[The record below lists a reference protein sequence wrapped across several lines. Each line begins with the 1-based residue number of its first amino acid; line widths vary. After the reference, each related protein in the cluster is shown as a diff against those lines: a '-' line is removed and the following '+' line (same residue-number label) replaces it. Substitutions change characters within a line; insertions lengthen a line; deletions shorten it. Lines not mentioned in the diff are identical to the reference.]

1 MNHDEILEMLR
12 RAGVEVPGAEEPID
26 VEVEVEDIPA
36 DASSGVSSDSSS
48 SGSYVHEG
56 PRSSRG
62 AGDSEGDGAS
72 ARTGASAKSGAS
84 ARDRGK
90 SAGERKHSARER
102 KKAARAKAKGAGRS
116 ARVRPDIPVAP
127 FMERMAQWSRR
138 AFVILL
144 VAIAAAAAV
153 SYWWFHPA
161 LNVHSPRV
169 WSWIILIAIV
179 AVVWLKV
186 GSLRSVRHATLLN
199 RLTLLPLGVILAF
212 FIGVLMGEP
221 FMPGNAERYATVLD
235 TTEGDFAED
244 IQEVDYEDVPV
255 IDRASA
261 QLLGSRAMGSIP
273 EFVSQFEISDAY
285 SQINYQGRPVR
296 VSPLTYADL
305 FKWLSNRSEGIP
317 AYVLVDM
324 VTQEAEV
331 VRLKDPIRYS
341 ESEPLARN
349 VDRYVQ
355 LKYPTYMFDQK
366 SFELDEGGTPWW
378 VFPVQRRTIGL
389 FEGTTIQRV
398 VLVNACTGETADY
411 AIEDCPTWVDRAYPS
426 DLIIEQYNWSGAY
439 KNGWLNSWLGQQ
451 GVVRTTQGTDG
462 ELGYNYLAQG
472 DDIYLYTGVSSVTA
486 DSSNVGF
493 ILVNQRTGESHYYP
507 VAGATEDSAMASAEG
522 QVQNL
527 RYQATYPLLLNVAG
541 QPTYFMALKDS
552 AGLVKMYA
560 MINVEHYQS
569 VATGSTVAATQES
582 YLQMLASSGA
592 LSKEEAAQSGAEVEV
607 SGTIE
612 SMAQAVIDGNSHFY
626 LTLEGDSAIYD
637 VELPGLVDIV
647 RYGVGD
653 QVTLGYAKPSGGKND
668 EDEAA
673 DASGLRTV
681 TSLGGKRAKPSAGA
695 DESGAEGS
703 EVSGA
708 EASRSEMSDAA

>member
-12 RAGVEVPGAEEPID
+12 RSGVEVPGGAPGGATPGVDEPID
-26 VEVEVEDIPA
+26 VEVEVEDIPSNGA
-36 DASSGVSSDSSS
+36 K
-48 SGSYVHEG
+48 GSAEAG
-56 PRSSRG
+56 PK
-62 AGDSEGDGAS
+62 
-72 ARTGASAKSGAS
+72 T
-84 ARDRGK
+84 
-90 SAGERKHSARER
+90 ARER
-102 KKAARAKAKGAGRS
+102 KKAARAREKASRRERVPEGR
-116 ARVRPDIPVAP
+116 PVPP
-127 FMERMAQWSRR
+127 FMERMARWSRR
-138 AFVILL
+138 AFVVLL
-144 VAIAAAAAV
+144 VALVIALAL

-161 LNVHSPRV
+161 LNLHSPRV
-169 WSWIILIAIV
+169 WSWVILASIF
-179 AVVWLKV
+179 AVVGLKV
-186 GSLRSVRHATLLN
+186 AALRSARHATLLN
-199 RLTLLPLGVILAF
+199 RLSYVPLAVILVF
-212 FIGVLMGEP
+212 FVGLLMGEP
-221 FMPGNAERYATVLD
+221 FIPGNAERYATVLK
-235 TTEGDFAED
+235 TTEGDFAKD
-244 IQEVDYEDVPV
+244 IEEVDYADVPV

-273 EFVSQFEISDAY
+273 EFVSQFEISPAY

-305 FKWLSNRSEGIP
+305 FKWLSHRGAGIP

-331 VRLKDPIRYS
+331 VRLEKPIRYS

-349 VDRYVQ
+349 IDRYVQ

-366 SFELDEGGTPWW
+366 SFELDEDGTPWW
-378 VFPVQRRTIGL
+378 VLPVQKRTIGL

-398 VLVNACTGETADY
+398 VLVNACTGETEDY
-411 AIEDCPTWVDRAYPS
+411 AIGDCPTWVDRAYPS
-426 DLIIEQYNWSGAY
+426 DLIIQQYNWSGAY
-439 KNGWLNSWLGQQ
+439 RGGWLNSWLGQQ
-451 GVVRTTQGTDG
+451 GVVRTTLGTDG

-507 VAGATEDSAMASAEG
+507 VAGATEDSAQASAEG

-527 RYQATYPLLLNVAG
+527 KYEATYPLLLNVAG
-541 QPTYFMALKDS
+541 QPTYFMALKDN

-592 LSKEEAAQSGAEVEV
+592 LSEEEAATSGAEVEV
-607 SGTIE
+607 SGKIA

-626 LTLEGDSAIYD
+626 LTLEGDSSIYD
-637 VELPGLVDIV
+637 VALPGLVEVV
-647 RYGVGD
+647 RYGVGSD
-653 QVTLGYAKPSGGKND
+653 VTLSYAKDPESGD
-668 EDEAA
+668 AA
-673 DASGLRTV
+673 SDGIRRV
-681 TSLGGKRAKPSAGA
+681 TALGGKRAHVEEPQAQ
-695 DESGAEGS
+695 
-703 EVSGA
+703 
-708 EASRSEMSDAA
+708 DAAGEEAESQ

>member
-12 RAGVEVPGAEEPID
+12 RSGVEVPGDAPSGATPGADEPID
-26 VEVEVEDIPA
+26 VEVEVEDIP
-36 DASSGVSSDSSS
+36 SNGTK
-48 SGSYVHEG
+48 GSAETG
-56 PRSSRG
+56 PK
-62 AGDSEGDGAS
+62 
-72 ARTGASAKSGAS
+72 T
-84 ARDRGK
+84 
-90 SAGERKHSARER
+90 ARER
-102 KKAARAKAKGAGRS
+102 KKAARAREKASRGERVSEGR
-116 ARVRPDIPVAP
+116 PVPP
-127 FMERMAQWSRR
+127 FMERMARWSRR
-138 AFVILL
+138 AFMVLL
-144 VAIAAAAAV
+144 VALVIALAL

-161 LNVHSPRV
+161 LNLHSPRV
-169 WSWIILIAIV
+169 WSWIILASIF
-179 AVVWLKV
+179 AVVGLKV
-186 GSLRSVRHATLLN
+186 AALRSARHATMLN
-199 RLTLLPLGVILAF
+199 RLSCVPLAVILAF
-212 FIGVLMGEP
+212 FVGLLMGEP
-221 FMPGNAERYATVLD
+221 FIPGNAERYATVLK
-235 TTEGDFAED
+235 TTEGDFAKD
-244 IQEVDYEDVPV
+244 IEEVDYADVPV

-273 EFVSQFEISDAY
+273 EFVSQFEISPAY

-305 FKWLSNRSEGIP
+305 FKWLSHRGAGIP

-331 VRLKDPIRYS
+331 VRLEKPIRYS

-349 VDRYVQ
+349 IDRYVQ

-366 SFELDEGGTPWW
+366 SFELDEDGTPWW
-378 VFPVQRRTIGL
+378 VFPVQKRAIGL

-398 VLVNACTGETADY
+398 VLVNACTGETEDY
-411 AIEDCPTWVDRAYPS
+411 AIGDCPTWVDRAYPS
-426 DLIIEQYNWSGAY
+426 DLIIQQHNWSGAY
-439 KNGWLNSWLGQQ
+439 RGGWLNSWLGQQ
-451 GVVRTTQGTDG
+451 GVVRTTLGTDG

-507 VAGATEDSAMASAEG
+507 VAGATEDSAQASAEG

-527 RYQATYPLLLNVAG
+527 KYEATYPLLLNVAG
-541 QPTYFMALKDS
+541 QPTYFMALKDN

-592 LSKEEAAQSGAEVEV
+592 LSEEEAATSGAEVEV
-607 SGTIE
+607 SGKIA

-626 LTLEGDSAIYD
+626 LTLEGDSSIYD
-637 VELPGLVDIV
+637 VALPGLVEVV
-647 RYGVGD
+647 RYGAGSD
-653 QVTLGYAKPSGGKND
+653 VTLSYAKDPESGD
-668 EDEAA
+668 AA
-673 DASGLRTV
+673 SDGIRRV
-681 TSLGGKRAKPSAGA
+681 TALGGKRAHVEEPQAQ
-695 DESGAEGS
+695 
-703 EVSGA
+703 
-708 EASRSEMSDAA
+708 DAAGEEAESQ

>member
-12 RAGVEVPGAEEPID
+12 RSGVEVPGGAPGGATPGADEPID
-26 VEVEVEDIPA
+26 VEVEVEDIPSNGA
-36 DASSGVSSDSSS
+36 K
-48 SGSYVHEG
+48 GSAEAG
-56 PRSSRG
+56 PK
-62 AGDSEGDGAS
+62 
-72 ARTGASAKSGAS
+72 T
-84 ARDRGK
+84 
-90 SAGERKHSARER
+90 ARER
-102 KKAARAKAKGAGRS
+102 KKAARAREKASRRERVPEGR
-116 ARVRPDIPVAP
+116 PVPP
-127 FMERMAQWSRR
+127 FMERMARWSRR
-138 AFVILL
+138 AFVVLL
-144 VAIAAAAAV
+144 VALVIALAL

-161 LNVHSPRV
+161 LNLHSPRV
-169 WSWIILIAIV
+169 WSWVILASIF
-179 AVVWLKV
+179 AVVGLKV
-186 GSLRSVRHATLLN
+186 AALRSARHATLLN
-199 RLTLLPLGVILAF
+199 RLSYVPLAVILVF
-212 FIGVLMGEP
+212 FVGLLMGEP
-221 FMPGNAERYATVLD
+221 FIPGNAERYATVLK
-235 TTEGDFAED
+235 TTEGDFAKD
-244 IQEVDYEDVPV
+244 IEEVDYADVPV

-273 EFVSQFEISDAY
+273 EFVSQFEISPAY

-305 FKWLSNRSEGIP
+305 FKWLSHRGAGIP

-331 VRLKDPIRYS
+331 VRLEKPIRYS

-349 VDRYVQ
+349 IDRYVQ

-366 SFELDEGGTPWW
+366 SFELDEDGTPWW
-378 VFPVQRRTIGL
+378 VLPVQKRTIGL

-398 VLVNACTGETADY
+398 VLVNACTGETEDY
-411 AIEDCPTWVDRAYPS
+411 AIGDCPTWVDRAYPS
-426 DLIIEQYNWSGAY
+426 DLIIQQYNWSGAY
-439 KNGWLNSWLGQQ
+439 RGGWLNSWLGQQ
-451 GVVRTTQGTDG
+451 GVVRTTLGTDG

-507 VAGATEDSAMASAEG
+507 VAGATEDSAQASAEG

-527 RYQATYPLLLNVAG
+527 KYEATYPLLLNVAG
-541 QPTYFMALKDS
+541 QPTYFMALKDN

-592 LSKEEAAQSGAEVEV
+592 LSEEEAATSGAEVEV
-607 SGTIE
+607 SGKIA

-626 LTLEGDSAIYD
+626 LTLEGDSSIYD
-637 VELPGLVDIV
+637 VALPGLVEVV
-647 RYGVGD
+647 RYGVGSD
-653 QVTLGYAKPSGGKND
+653 VTLSYAKDPESGD
-668 EDEAA
+668 AA
-673 DASGLRTV
+673 SDGIRRV
-681 TSLGGKRAKPSAGA
+681 TALGGKRAHVEEPQAQ
-695 DESGAEGS
+695 
-703 EVSGA
+703 
-708 EASRSEMSDAA
+708 DAAGEEAESL

>member
-12 RAGVEVPGAEEPID
+12 RSGVEVPGGAPGGATPGADEPID
-26 VEVEVEDIPA
+26 VEVEVEDIPSNGA
-36 DASSGVSSDSSS
+36 K
-48 SGSYVHEG
+48 GSAEAG
-56 PRSSRG
+56 PK
-62 AGDSEGDGAS
+62 
-72 ARTGASAKSGAS
+72 T
-84 ARDRGK
+84 
-90 SAGERKHSARER
+90 ARER
-102 KKAARAKAKGAGRS
+102 KKAARAREKASRRERVPEGR
-116 ARVRPDIPVAP
+116 PVPP
-127 FMERMAQWSRR
+127 FMERMARWSRR
-138 AFVILL
+138 AFVVLL
-144 VAIAAAAAV
+144 VALVIALAL

-161 LNVHSPRV
+161 LNLHSPRV
-169 WSWIILIAIV
+169 WSWVILASIF
-179 AVVWLKV
+179 AVVGLKV
-186 GSLRSVRHATLLN
+186 AALRSARHATLFN
-199 RLTLLPLGVILAF
+199 RLSYVPLAVILVF
-212 FIGVLMGEP
+212 FVGLLMGEP
-221 FMPGNAERYATVLD
+221 FIPGNAERYATVLK
-235 TTEGDFAED
+235 TTEGDFAKD
-244 IQEVDYEDVPV
+244 IEEVDYADVPV

-273 EFVSQFEISDAY
+273 EFVSQFEISPAY

-305 FKWLSNRSEGIP
+305 FKWLSHRGAGIP

-331 VRLKDPIRYS
+331 VRLEKPIRYS

-349 VDRYVQ
+349 IDRYVQ

-366 SFELDEGGTPWW
+366 SFELDEDGTPWW
-378 VFPVQRRTIGL
+378 VLPVQKRTIGL

-398 VLVNACTGETADY
+398 VLVNACTGETEDY
-411 AIEDCPTWVDRAYPS
+411 AIGDCPTWVDRAYPS
-426 DLIIEQYNWSGAY
+426 DLIIQQYNWSGAY
-439 KNGWLNSWLGQQ
+439 RGGWLNSWLGQQ
-451 GVVRTTQGTDG
+451 GVVRTTLGTDG

-507 VAGATEDSAMASAEG
+507 VAGATEDSAQASAEG

-527 RYQATYPLLLNVAG
+527 KYEATYPLLLNVAG
-541 QPTYFMALKDS
+541 QPTYFMALKDN

-592 LSKEEAAQSGAEVEV
+592 LSEEEAATSGAEVEV
-607 SGTIE
+607 SGKIA

-626 LTLEGDSAIYD
+626 LTLEGDSSIYD
-637 VELPGLVDIV
+637 VALPGLVEVV
-647 RYGVGD
+647 RYGVGSD
-653 QVTLGYAKPSGGKND
+653 VTLSYAKDPESGD
-668 EDEAA
+668 AA
-673 DASGLRTV
+673 SDGIRRV
-681 TSLGGKRAKPSAGA
+681 TALGGKRAHVEEPQAQ
-695 DESGAEGS
+695 
-703 EVSGA
+703 
-708 EASRSEMSDAA
+708 DAAGEEAESQ

>member
-12 RAGVEVPGAEEPID
+12 RSGVEVPGGAPGGATPGADEPID
-26 VEVEVEDIPA
+26 VEVEVEDIP
-36 DASSGVSSDSSS
+36 SSGGK
-48 SGSYVHEG
+48 GSAATG
-56 PRSSRG
+56 PK
-62 AGDSEGDGAS
+62 
-72 ARTGASAKSGAS
+72 T
-84 ARDRGK
+84 
-90 SAGERKHSARER
+90 ARER
-102 KKAARAKAKGAGRS
+102 KKAARAREKASRGERVSEGR
-116 ARVRPDIPVAP
+116 PVPP
-127 FMERMAQWSRR
+127 FMERMARWSRR
-138 AFVILL
+138 AFVVLL
-144 VAIAAAAAV
+144 VALVIALAL

-161 LNVHSPRV
+161 LNLHSPRV
-169 WSWIILIAIV
+169 WSWIILASIF
-179 AVVWLKV
+179 AVVGLKV
-186 GSLRSVRHATLLN
+186 AALRSARHATLLN
-199 RLTLLPLGVILAF
+199 RLSCVSLAVILAF
-212 FIGVLMGEP
+212 FVGLLMGEP
-221 FMPGNAERYATVLD
+221 FIPGNAERYASVLK
-235 TTEGDFAED
+235 TTEGDFAKD
-244 IQEVDYEDVPV
+244 IEEVDYADVPV

-273 EFVSQFEISDAY
+273 EFVSQFEISPAY

-305 FKWLSNRSEGIP
+305 FKWLSHRGAGIP

-331 VRLKDPIRYS
+331 VRLEKPIRYS

-349 VDRYVQ
+349 IDRYVQ

-366 SFELDEGGTPWW
+366 SFELDEDGTPWW
-378 VFPVQRRTIGL
+378 VLPVQKRTIGL

-398 VLVNACTGETADY
+398 VLVNACTGETEDY
-411 AIEDCPTWVDRAYPS
+411 AIGDCPTWVDRAYPS
-426 DLIIEQYNWSGAY
+426 DLIIQQYNWSGAY
-439 KNGWLNSWLGQQ
+439 RGGWLNSWLGQQ
-451 GVVRTTQGTDG
+451 GVVRTTLGTDG

-507 VAGATEDSAMASAEG
+507 VAGATEDSAQASAEG

-527 RYQATYPLLLNVAG
+527 KYEATYPLLLNVAG
-541 QPTYFMALKDS
+541 QPTYFMALKDN

-592 LSKEEAAQSGAEVEV
+592 LSEEEAATSGAEVEV
-607 SGTIE
+607 SGKIA

-626 LTLEGDSAIYD
+626 LTLEGDSSIYD
-637 VELPGLVDIV
+637 VALPGLVEVV
-647 RYGVGD
+647 RYGVGSD
-653 QVTLGYAKPSGGKND
+653 VTLSYAKDPESGD
-668 EDEAA
+668 AA
-673 DASGLRTV
+673 SDGIRRV
-681 TSLGGKRAKPSAGA
+681 TALGGKRAHVEEPQAQ
-695 DESGAEGS
+695 
-703 EVSGA
+703 
-708 EASRSEMSDAA
+708 DAAGEEAESQ